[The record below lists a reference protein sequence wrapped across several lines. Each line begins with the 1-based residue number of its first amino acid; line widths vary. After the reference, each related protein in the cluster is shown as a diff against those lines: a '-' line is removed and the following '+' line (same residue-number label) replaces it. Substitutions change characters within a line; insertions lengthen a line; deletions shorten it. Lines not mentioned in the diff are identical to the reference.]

1 MSDDETREEQPKT
14 KPDVKQAKVKLTP
27 EQIAS
32 RQRAHDMKV
41 AKMLAGGEF

>member
-1 MSDDETREEQPKT
+1 MSDEKIEPIIEK
-14 KPDVKQAKVKLTP
+14 KKVISIPKLTP

-32 RQRAHDMKV
+32 RKRAHDIKV

>member
-1 MSDDETREEQPKT
+1 MSDEKIELIVEK
-14 KPDVKQAKVKLTP
+14 KKVVQIPKLTP

-32 RQRAHDMKV
+32 RQRAHDIKV